1 MKNYSE
7 DPNRQYHIQTAKGE
21 IGKYVIMP
29 GDPKRCVKI
38 AQYLD
43 NPVLIADNREY
54 VTYTG
59 TLDQVKVSVTSTG
72 IGGPSAAIAMEELC
86 RCGADTFIRIG
97 TCGGMQTDVK
107 SGDIVVST
115 GAIRMEGTSREYAP
129 IEFPAVADLDVTIA
143 LRESA
148 KKLGQSCHVGVVQ
161 CKDSFYGQHSPETMP
176 VAPTLLQNWQA
187 WKAAGTLASEMES
200 AALFTVAAAR
210 HVRCATILQMLWNQ
224 ERQAVVRD
232 KEHAASDMT
241 HAIEI
246 AVAAMRAVI
255 RENKETAV

>member
-1 MKNYSE
+1 M
-7 DPNRQYHIQTAKGE
+7 A
-21 IGKYVIMP
+21 
-29 GDPKRCVKI
+29 
-38 AQYLD
+38 LD
-43 NPVLIADNREY
+43 VE
-54 VTYTG
+54 G
-59 TLDQVKVSVTSTG
+59 
-72 IGGPSAAIAMEELC
+72 
-86 RCGADTFIRIG
+86 
-97 TCGGMQTDVK
+97 
-107 SGDIVVST
+107 GDIVVAT
-115 GAIRMEGTSREYAP
+115 GAIRAEGTSKEYAP
-129 IEFPAVADLDVTIA
+129 IEFPAVADLTVTNA
-143 LRESA
+143 LVQAA
-148 KKLGQSCHVGVVQ
+148 KNLGKKWQAGVVQ